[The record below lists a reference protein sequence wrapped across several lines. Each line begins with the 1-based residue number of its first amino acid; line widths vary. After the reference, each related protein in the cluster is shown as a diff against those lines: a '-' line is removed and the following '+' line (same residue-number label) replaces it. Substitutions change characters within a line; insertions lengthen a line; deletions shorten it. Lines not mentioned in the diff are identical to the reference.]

1 MDLIEQKPGRTRR
14 RVASSSRTRSG
25 KAPSSN
31 RTVVKA
37 GSTHS
42 RRSEKRH
49 EAYTRET
56 EGLALSKSKSSGSR
70 GSSLKAEGRS
80 STAIKANRRVSSRSK
95 SASAKSRSGLKMH
108 TEVPRKTAKNTR
120 LERVPS
126 LKPLRRAEP
135 KSKNAEAIQT
145 VKTTLPAGTERK
157 VRILPLGGM
166 REIGKNMTLY
176 EYGDDLI
183 IVDIGTTFPD
193 EETPGVDMIIP
204 DFTYLR
210 AHAQNIRG
218 VFLTHGHEDHIGAIA
233 WFMQEFGCPVYG
245 TALTLKLVENK
256 LNDREHGGKKGSA
269 SDPRLHIVEPG
280 EKVRAGHFDVEFI
293 HVNHSIA
300 DACALAISTPAGL
313 IVHSGD
319 FKVDFTPV
327 HGDPIDLNR
336 FAELGNE
343 GVLALVMESTNVE
356 RPGMTPSEKMVG
368 DSFSEFFD
376 DAKGRIFVATFSSNV
391 FRLQQIISA
400 AEKVGRKVCLL
411 GYSMLKVFEA
421 ADSLGYIDYQADT
434 LIEAWDAERYP
445 DDKIVFIITGTQ
457 GEPMSA
463 LSRMAFAEH
472 RQVNIKA
479 GDMVLLSS
487 SAIPGNEK
495 SIYKVI
501 NELFKRGAQV
511 VYEKLAD
518 IHVSGHAY
526 RGELS
531 LLFNLIHPQYFIPAH
546 GEYRHLYKNAE
557 MAESQGLSPD
567 HIFLLNN
574 GDVLELSHE
583 EGHIIDYVEE
593 SAGVLIDGSGIGD
606 VDAIVLK
613 ERRMLADDGIVTCF
627 IAVHGKRNE
636 LAAEP
641 EIEALGFIYATDSQR
656 VEDAC
661 RKRIRQFAGKV
672 QKQNK
677 NVGQS
682 LRQNQLREEIR
693 NELFQ
698 LTKRRPMVIISV
710 IEV

>member
-14 RVASSSRTRSG
+14 RVASTSRTRSS
-25 KAPSSN
+25 KSPSSSK

-37 GSTHS
+37 GPTRP
-42 RRSEKRH
+42 RRSVKRH
-49 EAYTRET
+49 EAYTGET
-56 EGLALSKSKSSGSR
+56 EGLSLPKAKSSGRR
-70 GSSLKAEGRS
+70 GSSLKAEGRP
-80 STAIKANRRVSSRSK
+80 STAAKASRRTTARST
-95 SASAKSRSGLKMH
+95 SAGAKSLS
-108 TEVPRKTAKNTR
+108 
-120 LERVPS
+120 S
-126 LKPLRRAEP
+126 LK
-135 KSKNAEAIQT
+135 KSE
-145 VKTTLPAGTERK
+145 EK

-166 REIGKNMTLY
+166 REIGKNITLY
-176 EYGDDLI
+176 EYGNDLI

-256 LNDREHGGKKGSA
+256 LNDRDRGGKKGSA
-269 SDPRLHIVEPG
+269 SDPRLHLVEPG
-280 EKVRAGHFDVEFI
+280 DKVRAGHFEVEFI

-300 DACALAISTPAGL
+300 DACALAIRTPAGV

-411 GYSMLKVFEA
+411 GFSMLKVFEA
-421 ADSLGYIDYQADT
+421 ADSLGYIDYKSDT

-445 DDKIVFIITGTQ
+445 DDKIVYIITGTQ

-472 RQVNIKA
+472 RQVNIKE
-479 GDMVLLSS
+479 GDMVLFSS
-487 SAIPGNEK
+487 SVIPGNEK

-501 NELFKRGAQV
+501 NELFKRG
-511 VYEKLAD
+511 
-518 IHVSGHAY
+518 GP
-526 RGELS
+526 G
-531 LLFNLIHPQYFIPAH
+531 
-546 GEYRHLYKNAE
+546 
-557 MAESQGLSPD
+557 
-567 HIFLLNN
+567 
-574 GDVLELSHE
+574 
-583 EGHIIDYVEE
+583 
-593 SAGVLIDGSGIGD
+593 
-606 VDAIVLK
+606 
-613 ERRMLADDGIVTCF
+613 
-627 IAVHGKRNE
+627 
-636 LAAEP
+636 
-641 EIEALGFIYATDSQR
+641 
-656 VEDAC
+656 
-661 RKRIRQFAGKV
+661 
-672 QKQNK
+672 
-677 NVGQS
+677 S
-682 LRQNQLREEIR
+682 LRKARGYSRLRPCLSWR
-693 NELFQ
+693 TLFALQ
-698 LTKRRPMVIISV
+698 SHSSTIFYSRSRRISSSLQKR
-710 IEV
+710 